1 MKQVFKHDDATRYI
15 NLYLVSQDMG
25 EEPVER
31 LKIIIEKLLQY
42 LEVMGFAKIKRKD
55 GS

>member
-15 NLYLVSQDMG
+15 NLYLVSQNMG

-31 LKIIIEKLLQY
+31 LKIILYKFIQY
-42 LEVMGFAKIKRKD
+42 LEVMKFAKIRRK
-55 GS
+55 